1 MDYRRTDRVG
11 CLPRHYLIIAS
22 LGADRL
28 RAQFCIAMGSIS
40 YPLYAIQDGV
50 IGIMTTCFHSTA
62 SAGLPLPL
70 AILAVIVACASF
82 PAGWIDGNVRK
93 ALEAQLLQRDKLAV
107 GVASK
112 TRG

>member
-1 MDYRRTDRVG
+1 MRK
-11 CLPRHYLIIAS
+11 
-22 LGADRL
+22 
-28 RAQFCIAMGSIS
+28 FCIAMGSIS
-40 YPLYAIQDGV
+40 YPLYAIRDGV

-70 AILAVIVACASF
+70 AILTVLIVACASF